1 MRKNLLNIGKT
12 TRYFKYALVEIVLV
26 VIGILFALQI
36 SNRNENR
43 INNNKLKTYSTEIVK
58 DFRNDTLSILTEIN
72 KAKRLVEA
80 RKSLLVLKGHHSL
93 TADRLEKTLETLY
106 AAVGFSNST
115 FENTEQSGIVNF
127 GPYESLIEDY
137 KTITTS

>member
-1 MRKNLLNIGKT
+1 MRKNSLNDGKT

-36 SNRNENR
+36 SNRTENR
-43 INNNKLKTYSTEIVK
+43 INNNKLKIYLTEILK
-58 DFRNDTLSILTEIN
+58 DFRNGTLSIYTEIN

-80 RKSLLVLKGHHSL
+80 RKLLLVLKGRHGL
-93 TADRLEKTLETLY
+93 TTDRLEKTLETLY

-115 FENTEQSGIVNF
+115 FEKTEQSGIVNF

>member
-1 MRKNLLNIGKT
+1 MRKNLLNDGKT

-115 FENTEQSGIVNF
+115 FEKTEQSGIVNF

-137 KTITTS
+137 KTITTL